1 MVADSLSKAKRQV
14 EKVQERIKGTLFEKE
29 FKEDIEIA
37 LDNLH
42 FLYDDLNENQIRLF
56 KALLNNDLIYPI
68 EEKDFESVESAI
80 VTHFCTIKDGVY
92 KTHNGEVIKDSNRIH
107 IIVTENYNGRIFDG
121 IIENTINELLPIKLP
136 YKPEKLYAIINGV
149 YDEELKDTYWNIAYI
164 LNTTTNE
171 IITPKKYFRNN
182 ISIKFKDYMV
192 AISKFGKKQ
201 NKS

>member
-1 MVADSLSKAKRQV
+1 MTADLLFKAKRQV
-14 EKVQERIKGTLFEKE
+14 EKVLEHIKGTLFEKE

-37 LDNLH
+37 LNKLH
-42 FLYDDLNENQIRLF
+42 FLYNNLNENQIMLF

-80 VTHFCTIKDGVY
+80 VTHFCTIKDEVY

-107 IIVTENYNGRIFDG
+107 IIATKNYNGRIFDG

-149 YDEELKDTYWNIAYI
+149 YDEELKDTYWDITYI
-164 LNTTTNE
+164 LNITTND
-171 IITPKKYFRNN
+171 IITPKKYFKNN
-182 ISIKFKDYMV
+182 TSIEFKDYIK
-192 AISKFGKKQ
+192 AINKFD
-201 NKS
+201 NKTK

>member
-1 MVADSLSKAKRQV
+1 MTADLLFKAKKQV
-14 EKVQERIKGTLFEKE
+14 EKVLEHIKGTLFEKE

-37 LDNLH
+37 LNKLH
-42 FLYDDLNENQIRLF
+42 FLYNNLNENQIMLF

-80 VTHFCTIKDGVY
+80 VTHFCTIKDEVY

-107 IIVTENYNGRIFDG
+107 IIATKHYNGRIFSG

-149 YDEELKDTYWNIAYI
+149 YDEELKDTYWDITYI
-164 LNTTTNE
+164 LNVTTND
-171 IITPKKYFRNN
+171 IITPKKYFKNN
-182 ISIKFKDYMV
+182 TSIEFKDYIK
-192 AISKFGKKQ
+192 AINKFD
-201 NKS
+201 NKTK

>member
-1 MVADSLSKAKRQV
+1 MTADLLFKAKRQV
-14 EKVQERIKGTLFEKE
+14 EKVLERIKGTLFEKE

-37 LDNLH
+37 LNKLH
-42 FLYDDLNENQIRLF
+42 FLYNNLNENQIMLF

-68 EEKDFESVESAI
+68 EEKDFESIESAI

-107 IIVTENYNGRIFDG
+107 IIATKNYNGRIFNG

-149 YDEELKDTYWNIAYI
+149 YDEELKDSYWNIAYI
-164 LNTTTNE
+164 LNITTND
-171 IITPKKYFRNN
+171 IITPKKYFKNN
-182 ISIKFKDYMV
+182 TSIEFKDYIK
-192 AISKFGKKQ
+192 AINKFG
-201 NKS
+201 NKTK

>member
-1 MVADSLSKAKRQV
+1 MTADLLFKAKRQV
-14 EKVQERIKGTLFEKE
+14 EKVLERIKGTLFEKE

-37 LDNLH
+37 LNKLH
-42 FLYDDLNENQIRLF
+42 FLYNNLNENQIRLF

-68 EEKDFESVESAI
+68 EEKDFESIEGAI

-107 IIVTENYNGRIFDG
+107 IIATKHYNGRIFDG
-121 IIENTINELLPIKLP
+121 IIENTINELLHIKLP

-164 LNTTTNE
+164 LNVTTND
-171 IITPKKYFRNN
+171 IITPKKYFKNN
-182 ISIKFKDYMV
+182 TSIEFKDYIK
-192 AISKFGKKQ
+192 AINKFG
-201 NKS
+201 NKTK

>member
-1 MVADSLSKAKRQV
+1 MTADLLFKAKRQV
-14 EKVQERIKGTLFEKE
+14 EKVLEHIKGTLFEKE

-37 LDNLH
+37 LNKLH
-42 FLYDDLNENQIRLF
+42 SLYNDLNENQIMLF

-80 VTHFCTIKDGVY
+80 VTRFCTIKDGVY

-107 IIVTENYNGRIFDG
+107 IIATKHYNGRIFSG

-149 YDEELKDTYWNIAYI
+149 YDEELKDTYWDITYI
-164 LNTTTNE
+164 LNITTND
-171 IITPKKYFRNN
+171 IITPKKYFKNN
-182 ISIKFKDYMV
+182 TSIEFKDYIK
-192 AISKFGKKQ
+192 AINKFD
-201 NKS
+201 NKTK

>member
-1 MVADSLSKAKRQV
+1 MTADLLFKAKRQV
-14 EKVQERIKGTLFEKE
+14 EKVLERIKGTLFEKE

-68 EEKDFESVESAI
+68 EEKDFESVESAL
-80 VTHFCTIKDGVY
+80 VSHFCTIKDGVY
-92 KTHNGEVIKDSNRIH
+92 KTNNGEVIKDSNRIH
-107 IIVTENYNGRIFDG
+107 IIATKNYNGRIFNG

-149 YDEELKDTYWNIAYI
+149 YDEELKDTYWDITYI
-164 LNTTTNE
+164 LNVTTND
-171 IITPKKYFRNN
+171 IITPKKYFKNN
-182 ISIKFKDYMV
+182 TSIEFKDYIK
-192 AISKFGKKQ
+192 AINKFD
-201 NKS
+201 NKTK

>member
-1 MVADSLSKAKRQV
+1 MTADLLLKAKRQV
-14 EKVQERIKGTLFEKE
+14 EKVREHIKGTLFEKE

-68 EEKDFESVESAI
+68 EEKDFESIESTI

-92 KTHNGEVIKDSNRIH
+92 KTNNGEVIKDSNRIH
-107 IIVTENYNGRIFDG
+107 IIATKNYNGRIFNG

-149 YDEELKDTYWNIAYI
+149 YDEELKDTYWDITYI
-164 LNTTTNE
+164 LNITTND
-171 IITPKKYFRNN
+171 IITPKKYFKNN
-182 ISIKFKDYMV
+182 TSIEFKDYIK
-192 AISKFGKKQ
+192 AINKFD
-201 NKS
+201 NKTK

>member
-1 MVADSLSKAKRQV
+1 MTADLLFKAKRQV
-14 EKVQERIKGTLFEKE
+14 EKVLERIKGTLFEKE
-29 FKEDIEIA
+29 FKEDIQIA

-68 EEKDFESVESAI
+68 EEKDFESIGSEI

-92 KTHNGEVIKDSNRIH
+92 KTNNGEVIKDSNRIH
-107 IIVTENYNGRIFDG
+107 IIATKNYNGRIFNG

-149 YDEELKDTYWNIAYI
+149 YDEELKDTYWDITYI
-164 LNTTTNE
+164 LNVTTND
-171 IITPKKYFRNN
+171 IITPKKYFKNN
-182 ISIKFKDYMV
+182 TSIEFKDYIK
-192 AISKFGKKQ
+192 AINKFD
-201 NKS
+201 NKTK